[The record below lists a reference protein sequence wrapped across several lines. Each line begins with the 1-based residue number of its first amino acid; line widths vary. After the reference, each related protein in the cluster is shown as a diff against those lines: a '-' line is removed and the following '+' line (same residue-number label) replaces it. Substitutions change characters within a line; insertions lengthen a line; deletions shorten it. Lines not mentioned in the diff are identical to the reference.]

1 MKKENKTYS
10 LLLASTIILLFLILF
25 SFIEPVSSLQ
35 SDSSAEYAYVPNEK
49 TNDVSV
55 INTTTNKVISTV
67 PVGNNP
73 VGVAVNHDGTRVYV
87 TNYGNDNDLGYT
99 FSIINTG
106 TDEVTTRLVDE
117 GKGIKPFGVAIAKDE
132 TLYVSSYVTEKVYA
146 INPINNTIFE
156 IDVGPKPFG
165 VATTPDGKRVY
176 VANSG
181 NNTVSVIDTT
191 ANNVIDTVKVG
202 TSPYG
207 VAVSP
212 DGKKVY
218 VTNQGSDNI
227 SVIDTVTNNVT
238 ATVKVV
244 KYPAGVAVTP
254 DGTKVYVANHCKY
267 VGTVSV
273 INTTINMVT
282 ENIIVDEN
290 PCGVSIAQDG
300 KWVYVT
306 TAGSENDSGSVS
318 VINTT
323 TNTVLPS
330 RVFVG
335 NRPSGIGQFI
345 GSFQESRV
353 ETTTSISSSFDQY
366 LIQSLIGKPITLIAK
381 VNTTS
386 QGTKHPSGKIIFM
399 EGSTPIE
406 NGIKDLTDG
415 QATLDTSSL
424 QFGSHIIRARYTGD
438 TDFRPSTSP
447 PFQLTIGSNAFW
459 PQIFSGSILALFGGI
474 VTIFV
479 AAITKKYL

>member
-1 MKKENKTYS
+1 MKKGDKAYS
-10 LLLASTIILLFLILF
+10 LLLASIFILLFLILF
-25 SFIEPVSSLQ
+25 LFIESASTAQSGSST
-35 SDSSAEYAYVPNEK
+35 EYAYVPNEK
-49 TNDVSV
+49 TNDVSI
-55 INTTTNKVISTV
+55 INTTTNTVISTV

-73 VGVAVNHDGTRVYV
+73 VGVAVNHNGTRVYV
-87 TNYGNDNDLGYT
+87 TNYGNDDDLGYT

-106 TDEVTTRLVDE
+106 TDEVITRLVDE
-117 GKGIKPFGVAIAKDE
+117 GKGIKPFGVAITPDE
-132 TLYVSSYVTEKVYA
+132 TLYVSSFVTEKVYA

-156 IDVGPKPFG
+156 IEVGSKPFG
-165 VATTPDGKRVY
+165 VAITPDGKWVY

-181 NNTVSVIDTT
+181 NNTVSVIDTAT
-191 ANNVIDTVKVG
+191 NNVIDTVSVG
-202 TSPYG
+202 TKPYG

-212 DGKKVY
+212 DGAKVY

-244 KYPAGVAVTP
+244 KYPSGIAVTP

-273 INTTINMVT
+273 INTTKNTVT

-290 PCGVSIAQDG
+290 PCGVSVTHDG

-306 TAGSENDSGSVS
+306 TAGSENYSGSVS

-323 TNTVLPS
+323 TNTVIPS

-353 ETTTSISSSFDQY
+353 ETVITLASSSDQY
-366 LIQSLIGKPITLIAK
+366 LVQSLIGKPITLTAK
-381 VNTTS
+381 VSTTS
-386 QGTKHPSGKIIFM
+386 QGTKKPSGKVIFM
-399 EGSTPIE
+399 DGSTPIE
-406 NGIKDLTDG
+406 NGIRDLTSG

-424 QFGSHIIRARYTGD
+424 SFGSHIIRARYMGD
-438 TDFRPSTSP
+438 TNFRPSTSP
-447 PFQLTIGSNAFW
+447 PFQLTVGSNAFW
-459 PQIFSGSILALFGGI
+459 PQIFSGSILAVLGGI
-474 VTIFV
+474 IALLV